1 MNKKFF
7 VATAILLVG
16 SAFGAAP
23 ALAAENPMDQAGIQ
37 HNMYLGCLL
46 ETKASPDEA
55 IAVLVQ
61 KCGYNPGMR
70 LERFIATHQPMIDA
84 IDPFRPMTE
93 NLVEL
98 RQQLSA
104 YEFSFIVRMDQIVQN
119 TEGLDAAS
127 VQFEELEREGIARLD
142 PKSKTGALVLGGL
155 SVARHSARYW
165 SKFATGTTA
174 KYASSPDP
182 KKGWSIVTACDVGG
196 YFALGLSGNSAVA
209 SSFSYGAFNILVS
222 QGYFPLYA
230 N

>member
-1 MNKKFF
+1 MNTKLF
-7 VATAILLVG
+7 VATATLLVG
-16 SAFGAAP
+16 TAFGPAP
-23 ALAAENPMDQAGIQ
+23 ALATENPIDQAGIQ
-37 HNMYLGCLL
+37 HNMYLGCLM

-55 IAVLVQ
+55 IAVLVG
-61 KCGYNPGMR
+61 KCGYNPDMP
-70 LERFIATHQPMIDA
+70 LERFIAMHQPMIDA
-84 IDPFRPMTE
+84 IDPTRPMTE
-93 NLVEL
+93 NLTGL

-119 TEGLDAAS
+119 AGGLDAAA

-165 SKFATGTTA
+165 SKFAAGTTS
-174 KYASSPDP
+174 KYVASPDP
-182 KKGWSIVTACDVGG
+182 EKGWSIVTACDVGG

-209 SSFSYGAFNILVS
+209 SGFSYGAFNILVS